1 MHHDDRTGRE
11 RRVFASHAQSNTP
24 RRSNACRFTWRS
36 PMHRDDRTVEA
47 RGERL
52 LPMRSPMHH
61 EDRMHAAPHGAVQ
74 WHHEDRMWVWR
85 ARLLRRGTTHPKPAV
100 RTLPPLL
107 IPWGCTPSSPAF
119 LHRGENGHFLLIP
132 HIPQKDTFDSLN
144 LERHLTFRLSSPIGR
159 FSFPVFPDVLK
170 GFPFFARSII
180 EPMFCVLQ
188 SRPAS

>member
-1 MHHDDRTGRE
+1 MIMQDCRQCTTMTEQWWRE
-11 RRVFASHAQSNTP
+11 ASACLPCAVQCTTMIECMPLHMAQSNAP

-36 PMHRDDRTVEA
+36 PMAPRRPNAGVESETA
-47 RGERL
+47 STREGC
-52 LPMRSPMHH
+52 
-61 EDRMHAAPHGAVQ
+61 
-74 WHHEDRMWVWR
+74 
-85 ARLLRRGTTHPKPAV
+85 GTTHTEPAV
-100 RTLPPLL
+100 RALPTLLF
-107 IPWGCTPSSPAF
+107 PWGCTPSSPAF

-132 HIPQKDTFDSLN
+132 HIPQKGSFDSLN

-180 EPMFCVLQ
+180 ESMFCVSQ